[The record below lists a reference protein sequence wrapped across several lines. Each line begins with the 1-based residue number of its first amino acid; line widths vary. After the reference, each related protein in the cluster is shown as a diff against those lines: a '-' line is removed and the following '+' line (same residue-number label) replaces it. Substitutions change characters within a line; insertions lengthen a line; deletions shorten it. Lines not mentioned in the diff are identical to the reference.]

1 MEDKDKTIDDV
12 LNDVID
18 GKDPEPKE
26 DPKPEGGADDPKA
39 DDPKPTDD
47 DPKNDPDP
55 EDTDE
60 NPDDEGDEDPKPDDK
75 EKKPKKKEDSSVI
88 RNLRQQQ
95 RESSKQVKEY
105 EAMIERIAK
114 QQGISKDELVE
125 KLQQEA
131 DEKEAK
137 EKNISPEIQKQLR
150 EQQEALDNLKQERQ
164 REVFNTKFDKLADE
178 FDHLKDN
185 EKARDFVKTAI
196 DMGFDLGN
204 PNTDFRAAYIAQ
216 NYESLVQKA
225 REEERQKTLQR
236 IEEQNKKS
244 PGLNKKRNQSDG
256 IKKGSIDDA
265 LADIFGS

>member
-1 MEDKDKTIDDV
+1 MEDKEKTIDDV

-18 GKDPEPKE
+18 PKEPEPDAEDKKVEVQPEPEQDPEPEDNPKDSEDEGEKDPEPEKE
-26 DPKPEGGADDPKA
+26 TEEEENETKP
-39 DDPKPTDD
+39 
-47 DPKNDPDP
+47 
-55 EDTDE
+55 
-60 NPDDEGDEDPKPDDK
+60 
-75 EKKPKKKEDSSVI
+75 KKEDSSVI

-150 EQQEALDNLKQERQ
+150 EQQEALENLKQERQ

-178 FDHLKDN
+178 FDELQDN
-185 EKARDFVKTAI
+185 EKAREFVKSAI

-204 PNTDFRAAYIAQ
+204 QNTDFRAAYIAQ
-216 NYESLVQKA
+216 NYEALVEKA
-225 REEERQKTLQR
+225 RDEERQKTLQR

-256 IKKGSIDDA
+256 TRKGSIDDA